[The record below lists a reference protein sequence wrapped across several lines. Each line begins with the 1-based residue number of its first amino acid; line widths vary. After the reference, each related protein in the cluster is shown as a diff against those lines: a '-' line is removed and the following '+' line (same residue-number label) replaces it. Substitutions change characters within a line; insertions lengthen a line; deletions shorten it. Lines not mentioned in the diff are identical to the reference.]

1 MKRYY
6 LSMLI
11 AVFLVACTVA
21 PSFAKQSENVKEIG
35 ITYVKFPL
43 NVPAIIAYKRNMFE
57 KEFKPDGIT
66 ITRPELT
73 SGPKQTQAMA
83 AGSVQ
88 FASVLGASS
97 AIIAKSNGVD
107 LKVIAVFAR
116 APKAFN
122 IMALDK
128 SIKSVKDLK
137 NKIVAGPKGT
147 VLHQMLYA
155 ALLKEGLAP
164 SDIKFVNMSI
174 PQARAALMSGS
185 ASAAL
190 VAGPSVPVME
200 KSGCHVIANGEGL
213 IQGLIVVAVDNHFLK
228 EHPELVKRYLDVNE
242 KSAEFMKNNP
252 EETFDI
258 VAKETNLSVENVK
271 KMFPWY
277 DYASAITV
285 KDIKDLETTQ
295 EFLLHNG
302 MMKNKIDIKD
312 LISNIDR

>member
-1 MKRYY
+1 MTRYY
-6 LSMLI
+6 LSLLL
-11 AVFLVACTVA
+11 AVFLIAGTVL
-21 PSFAKQSENVKEIG
+21 PSFAAQSKDVKEIG

-43 NVPAIIAYKRNMFE
+43 NVPAIIAYKNNMFE
-57 KEFKPDGIT
+57 NEFKPDGIT

-107 LKVIAVFAR
+107 LKIIAVFAR

-122 IMALDK
+122 IMAADK
-128 SIKSVKDLK
+128 SIKSIKDLK

-155 ALLKEGLAP
+155 ALLKEGLTP

-185 ASAAL
+185 VSAAL
-190 VAGPSVPVME
+190 VAGPSVPDME
-200 KSGCHVIANGEGL
+200 KGGCHVIVNGEGL
-213 IQGLIVVAVDNHFLK
+213 IQGLIVVAVDNNFLK
-228 EHPELVKRYLDVNE
+228 AHPDLVKRYLAVNK

-252 EETFDI
+252 EKTFEI
-258 VAKETNLSVENVK
+258 VAKETNLTVENAK

-277 DYASAITV
+277 DYSSAITG
-285 KDIKDLETTQ
+285 KDIKDLEVTQ
-295 EFLLHNG
+295 EFLLNNG

-312 LISNIDR
+312 LISNIEP